1 MYLYKLIIKTTM
13 NKVFLNL
20 GLQPLANSFLKDI
33 KKNTLQNEFFYNL
46 KICFN
51 SKNYLVSIAKPVNP
65 KKQYTDKYAHRAS
78 ESKTMRSAFKKIAK
92 KLFKRFRPKKI
103 MEIGSNDGVFLKN
116 FDNKKVIAIE
126 PCKNLARITK
136 KLFKT
141 YDDFW
146 NLKLSN
152 KLIKQKRGEIDLIF
166 SANTISHIPNLK
178 ETFKGIHNILSRN
191 GVLVIED
198 PSLLK
203 VIQNNS
209 YDQFYDEHV
218 YVFSSLSINNII
230 QEYGLRLFDV
240 EHLSTHGGSNRYYIC
255 KENGKYKKSLR
266 LKNAIKSE
274 KSHKLHKFE
283 SYLKFSK
290 RVNLSRKNL
299 LNLMKSLKKKN
310 KKIIS
315 YGATY
320 KSTTVFN
327 YCSLNSKIIDYVTDT
342 TFNKQGKYTPGTHI
356 KIICPKLGMN
366 NSVDYAFLGAWNFK
380 KEIFKKEKNF
390 LRKGGRFITHVPRV
404 MILSK

>member
-1 MYLYKLIIKTTM
+1 M

-20 GLQPLANSFLKDI
+20 GRQPLANSFLKDI
-33 KKNTLQNEFFYNL
+33 KQKTLRNEFFYNL

-51 SKNYLVSIAKPVNP
+51 TKNYLVSIKRPVNP

-78 ESKTMRSAFKKIAK
+78 ESKTMRLAFKDVAK
-92 KLFKRFRPKKI
+92 KLFKRFRPKSI

-116 FDNKKVIAIE
+116 FNKKSVIAVE

-141 YDDFW
+141 YDEFW

-152 KLIKQKRGEIDLIF
+152 KLLKEKKGEIDLIF
-166 SANTISHIPNLK
+166 SANTISHIPNLE
-178 ETFKGIHNILSRN
+178 ETFKGISKILSKN

-203 VIQNNS
+203 VLKNNS

-218 YVFSSLSINNII
+218 YVFSSLSMKNIVKKF
-230 QEYGLRLFDV
+230 GLRLFDIQ
-240 EHLSTHGGSNRYYIC
+240 HLSTHGGSNRYYVC
-255 KENGKYKKSLR
+255 KEDGKYKSSSR
-266 LKNAIKSE
+266 LKKALKDEI
-274 KSHKLHKFE
+274 SHKLHKIE
-283 SYLKFSK
+283 SYFKFSK
-290 RVNLSRKNL
+290 RVNLSRKKL
-299 LNLMKSLKKKN
+299 FNLMKRLKKKK

-327 YCSLNSKIIDYVTDT
+327 YCKINSKIIDYVTDT
-342 TFNKQGKYTPGTHI
+342 TFNKQGKFTPGSHI
-356 KIICPKLGMN
+356 KIISPKIGIN
-366 NSVDYAFLGAWNFK
+366 KTVDFAFLGAWNFK
-380 KEIFKKEKNF
+380 KEIFIKEKNF
-390 LRKGGRFITHVPRV
+390 LKKGGRFITHVPKV
-404 MILSK
+404 TILSK

>member
-1 MYLYKLIIKTTM
+1 M

-20 GLQPLANSFLKDI
+20 GRQPLANSFLKNI
-33 KKNTLQNEFFYNL
+33 RKKALRNEFFYNL

-51 SKNYLVSIAKPVNP
+51 TKNYLVSIEKPVNP

-78 ESKTMRSAFKKIAK
+78 ESRTMRSAFKKVAQ

-116 FDNKKVIAIE
+116 FDKKSVVAVE
-126 PCKNLARITK
+126 PCKNLARLTK
-136 KLFKT
+136 KLFET
-141 YDDFW
+141 YDEFW
-146 NLKLSN
+146 NLKLAN
-152 KLIKQKRGEIDLIF
+152 KLIKKKGEIDLIF

-178 ETFKGIHNILSRN
+178 ETFKGIHKILSKD

-203 VIQNNS
+203 VLQNNS

-218 YVFSSLSINNII
+218 YVFSSISINNII
-230 QEYGLRLFDV
+230 QEYGLRLFDI

-255 KENGKYKKSLR
+255 KKNGKYKKSLR
-266 LKNAIKSE
+266 LEKAIKNE
-274 KSHKLHKFE
+274 KSYKLHKIE

-299 LNLMKSLKKKN
+299 FTLMKKLKKTN

-327 YCSLNSKIIDYVTDT
+327 YCNLNSKLIDYVTDT
-342 TFNKQGKYTPGTHI
+342 TLNKQGKYTPGTHI
-356 KIICPKLGMN
+356 KIISPEIGMN
-366 NSVDYAFLGAWNFK
+366 NTVDYAFLGAWNFK
-380 KEIFKKEKNF
+380 KEIFKKEENF
-390 LRKGGRFITHVPRV
+390 LKRGGKFITHVPKV
-404 MILSK
+404 MTLSK

>member
-1 MYLYKLIIKTTM
+1 MYIYNHINKTTM

-20 GLQPLANSFLKDI
+20 GRQPLANSFLKNI
-33 KKNTLQNEFFYNL
+33 GKNALQNEFFYNL

-51 SKNYLVSIAKPVNP
+51 TKNYLVSIAKPVNP

-78 ESKTMRSAFKKIAK
+78 ESITMRSAFKRVAQ

-116 FDNKKVIAIE
+116 FDKKSVIAVE
-126 PCKNLARITK
+126 PCKNLARLTK
-136 KLFKT
+136 KLFET
-141 YDDFW
+141 YDKFW
-146 NLKLSN
+146 NLQLAN
-152 KLIKQKRGEIDLIF
+152 KLIKKKGEIDLIF

-178 ETFKGIHNILSRN
+178 ETFKGINNILSKD

-203 VIQNNS
+203 VLQNNS

-218 YVFSSLSINNII
+218 YVFSSISINNII
-230 QEYGLRLFDV
+230 QEYGLRLFDI

-255 KENGKYKKSLR
+255 KKNGKYKKSLR
-266 LKNAIKSE
+266 LEKAIKNE
-274 KSHKLHKFE
+274 KSYKLHKIE

-299 LNLMKSLKKKN
+299 FKLIKRLKRNN

-327 YCSLNSKIIDYVTDT
+327 YCSLNAKLIDYVTDT
-342 TFNKQGKYTPGTHI
+342 TLNKQGKFTPGTHI
-356 KIICPKLGMN
+356 KIISPEQGMN
-366 NSVDYAFLGAWNFK
+366 NTVDYAFLGAWNFK

-390 LRKGGRFITHVPRV
+390 LKRGGKFITHVPKV
-404 MILSK
+404 MTIPK

>member
-1 MYLYKLIIKTTM
+1 M

-20 GLQPLANSFLKDI
+20 GRQPLANSFLKNI
-33 KKNTLQNEFFYNL
+33 EKNTLRNEFFYNL

-51 SKNYLVSIAKPVNP
+51 TKNYLVSVAKPVNP

-78 ESKTMRSAFKKIAK
+78 ESNTMRSAFKNVAK

-103 MEIGSNDGVFLKN
+103 MEIGSNDGVFLRN
-116 FDNKKVIAIE
+116 FNKKSVIAVE
-126 PCKNLARITK
+126 PCKNLARLTK

-141 YDDFW
+141 YDEFW
-146 NLKLSN
+146 NLKLAN
-152 KLIKQKRGEIDLIF
+152 KLIKQKKGEIDLIF

-178 ETFKGIHNILSRN
+178 ETFRGIYNILSKN

-203 VIQNNS
+203 VLQNNS

-218 YVFSSLSINNII
+218 YVFSSISINNVI
-230 QEYGLRLFDV
+230 QEFGLRLFDV

-255 KENGKYKKSLR
+255 KKNGKYKKSLR
-266 LKNAIKSE
+266 LKNAIKNEISY
-274 KSHKLHKFE
+274 KLHKIE

-290 RVNLSRKNL
+290 RINLSRKNL
-299 LNLMKSLKKKN
+299 FNLMKRLKKKN

-327 YCSLNSKIIDYVTDT
+327 YCNINSKIIDYVTDT
-342 TFNKQGKYTPGTHI
+342 TYNKQGKYTPGTHI
-356 KIICPKLGMN
+356 KIISPEHGMN
-366 NSVDYAFLGAWNFK
+366 NTVDYAFLGAWNFK

-390 LRKGGRFITHVPRV
+390 LKRGGKFITHVPKV
-404 MILSK
+404 MTFSK

>member
-1 MYLYKLIIKTTM
+1 M

-20 GLQPLANSFLKDI
+20 GRQPLANSFLKNI
-33 KKNTLQNEFFYNL
+33 GKNTLRNEFFYKL

-51 SKNYLVSIAKPVNP
+51 TKNYLVSVAKPVNP

-78 ESKTMRSAFKKIAK
+78 ESNTMRLAFKNVAK

-103 MEIGSNDGVFLKN
+103 MEIGSNDGVFLRN
-116 FDNKKVIAIE
+116 FNKKSVIAVE
-126 PCKNLARITK
+126 PCKNLARLTK

-141 YDDFW
+141 YDEFW
-146 NLKLSN
+146 NLKLAK
-152 KLIKQKRGEIDLIF
+152 KLIKQKKGEIDLIF

-178 ETFKGIHNILSRN
+178 ETFRGIYNILSKN

-203 VIQNNS
+203 VLQNNS

-218 YVFSSLSINNII
+218 YVFSSISINNVI
-230 QEYGLRLFDV
+230 QEFGLRLFDV

-255 KENGKYKKSLR
+255 KKNGKYKKSLR
-266 LKNAIKSE
+266 LKNAIKNEISY
-274 KSHKLHKFE
+274 KLHKIE

-290 RVNLSRKNL
+290 RINLSRKNL
-299 LNLMKSLKKKN
+299 FNLMKRLKKKN

-327 YCSLNSKIIDYVTDT
+327 YCNINSKIIDYVTDT
-342 TFNKQGKYTPGTHI
+342 TSNKQGKYTPGTHI
-356 KIICPKLGMN
+356 KIISPEHGMN
-366 NSVDYAFLGAWNFK
+366 NTVDYAFLGAWNFK

-390 LRKGGRFITHVPRV
+390 LKRGGKFITHVPKV
-404 MILSK
+404 MTFSK

>member
-1 MYLYKLIIKTTM
+1 M

-20 GLQPLANSFLKDI
+20 GRQPLANSFLKDLR
-33 KKNTLQNEFFYNL
+33 KSTLRREFFYNL

-51 SKNYLVSIAKPVNP
+51 TKNYLVSITKPVNP

-78 ESKTMRSAFKKIAK
+78 ESKTMRSAFKEVAN
-92 KLFKRFRPKKI
+92 KLLKRFKPKKI

-116 FDNKKVIAIE
+116 FDKKSVIAVE
-126 PCKNLARITK
+126 PCKNLAKITK

-141 YDDFW
+141 YDEFW
-146 NLKLSN
+146 NLRLAN
-152 KLIKQKRGEIDLIF
+152 KLIKQKKGEIDLIF
-166 SANTISHIPNLK
+166 SANTISHIPNLE
-178 ETFKGIHNILSRN
+178 ETFKGIYKILSKD

-203 VIQNNS
+203 VLQNNC

-218 YVFSSLSINNII
+218 YVFSSISISNIV
-230 QEYGLRLFDV
+230 QEFGLRLFDI

-255 KENGKYKKSLR
+255 KTNGKYKNSLR
-266 LKNAIKSE
+266 LKKAIKKE
-274 KSHKLHKFE
+274 MFYKLNKLR

-299 LNLMKSLKKKN
+299 FNLIKNLRKKN

-327 YCSLNSKIIDYVTDT
+327 YCNINSKMVDYVTDT
-342 TFNKQGKYTPGTHI
+342 TLNKQGKYTPGTHI
-356 KIICPKLGMN
+356 KIISPENGMN
-366 NSVDYAFLGAWNFK
+366 NTVDYAFLGAWNFK
-380 KEIFKKEKNF
+380 KEIFKKEKKF
-390 LRKGGRFITHVPRV
+390 LKRGGIFITHVPKV
-404 MILSK
+404 MTLSK

>member
-1 MYLYKLIIKTTM
+1 M

-20 GLQPLANSFLKDI
+20 GRQPLANSFLKDI
-33 KKNTLQNEFFYNL
+33 GKKTLQNEFFYNL

-78 ESKTMRSAFKKIAK
+78 ESKTMRFAFKKIAQ
-92 KLFKRFRPKKI
+92 KLYKRFRPKKI

-116 FDNKKVIAIE
+116 FDKKKVIAVE
-126 PCKNLARITK
+126 PCKNLARLTK

-141 YDDFW
+141 YDEFW
-146 NLKLSN
+146 NLKLAN
-152 KLIKQKRGEIDLIF
+152 KLIKQKKGEIDLIF
-166 SANTISHIPNLK
+166 SANTISHIPNLND
-178 ETFKGIHNILSRN
+178 TFRAINNILSED

-203 VIQNNS
+203 VLQNNS

-218 YVFSSLSINNII
+218 YVFSLISIKNII
-230 QEYGLRLFDV
+230 QKYGLRLFDV

-255 KENGKYKKSLR
+255 KEKGKYKKSLR
-266 LKNAIKSE
+266 LKKAIKNEMS
-274 KSHKLHKFE
+274 KKLHKIE
-283 SYLKFSK
+283 SYFRFSK
-290 RVNLSRKNL
+290 RINSSRKDL
-299 LNLMKSLKKKN
+299 FNLMKSLKKKN
-310 KKIIS
+310 NKIIS

-327 YCSLNSKIIDYVTDT
+327 YCNLNSKMIDYVTDT
-342 TFNKQGKYTPGTHI
+342 TLNKQGKYTPGTHI
-356 KIICPKLGMN
+356 KIISPKHGMN
-366 NSVDYAFLGAWNFK
+366 STVDYAFLGAWNFK
-380 KEIFKKEKNF
+380 KEIFKKEKSF
-390 LRKGGRFITHVPRV
+390 LKRGGKFITHVPKV

>member
-1 MYLYKLIIKTTM
+1 M

-20 GLQPLANSFLKDI
+20 GRQPLANSFLKDI
-33 KKNTLQNEFFYNL
+33 GKKTLRNEFFYNL

-51 SKNYLVSIAKPVNP
+51 VKNYLVSIVKPVNP

-78 ESKTMRSAFKKIAK
+78 ESKTMRSAFKKVAK
-92 KLFKRFRPKKI
+92 KLIKRFRPKKI

-116 FDNKKVIAIE
+116 FNKKSVIAVE
-126 PCKNLARITK
+126 PCKNLARLTK

-141 YDDFW
+141 YDEFW

-152 KLIKQKRGEIDLIF
+152 KLIKQKKGEIDLIF

-178 ETFKGIHNILSRN
+178 ETFEGIFNILSDD

-203 VIQNNS
+203 VLQNNS

-218 YVFSSLSINNII
+218 YVFSTISLDNIVKD
-230 QEYGLRLFDV
+230 YGLRLFDV
-240 EHLSTHGGSNRYYIC
+240 ENLPTHGGSNRYYIC
-255 KENGKYKKSLR
+255 KENGKYKKSSR
-266 LKNAIKSE
+266 LKKVIKSE
-274 KSHKLHKFE
+274 ISYKLHKIQ
-283 SYLKFSK
+283 SYLEFSK
-290 RVNLSRKNL
+290 RVKVSKRKLFNLIKR
-299 LNLMKSLKKKN
+299 LKKKN

-327 YCSLNSKIIDYVTDT
+327 YCNFNSKMIDYVTDT
-342 TFNKQGKYTPGTHI
+342 THNKQGKYTPGTHI
-356 KIICPKLGMN
+356 KIISPEYGMN
-366 NSVDYAFLGAWNFK
+366 DTVDYAFLGAWNFK
-380 KEIFKKEKNF
+380 KEIFRKEKKF
-390 LRKGGRFITHVPRV
+390 LKRGGKFITHVPRA
-404 MILSK
+404 MTLYK

>member
-1 MYLYKLIIKTTM
+1 M

-20 GLQPLANSFLKDI
+20 GRQPLANSFLKNI
-33 KKNTLQNEFFYNL
+33 EKNTLRNEFFYNL

-51 SKNYLVSIAKPVNP
+51 TKNYLVSVAKPVNP

-78 ESKTMRSAFKKIAK
+78 ESYTMRSAFKNVAK

-103 MEIGSNDGVFLKN
+103 MEIGSNDGVFLRN
-116 FDNKKVIAIE
+116 FNKKSVIAVE
-126 PCKNLARITK
+126 PCKNLARLTK

-141 YDDFW
+141 YDEFW
-146 NLKLSN
+146 NLKLAN
-152 KLIKQKRGEIDLIF
+152 KLIKQKKGEIDLIF

-178 ETFKGIHNILSRN
+178 ETFRGIYNILSKN

-203 VIQNNS
+203 VLQNNS

-218 YVFSSLSINNII
+218 YVFSSISINNVI
-230 QEYGLRLFDV
+230 QEFGLRLFDV

-255 KENGKYKKSLR
+255 KKNGKYKKSLR
-266 LKNAIKSE
+266 LKNAIKNEISY
-274 KSHKLHKFE
+274 KLHKIE

-290 RVNLSRKNL
+290 RINLSRKNL
-299 LNLMKSLKKKN
+299 FNLVKRLKKKN

-327 YCSLNSKIIDYVTDT
+327 YCNINSKIIDYVTDT
-342 TFNKQGKYTPGTHI
+342 TSNKQGKYTPGTHI
-356 KIICPKLGMN
+356 KIISPEHGMN
-366 NSVDYAFLGAWNFK
+366 NTVDYAFLGAWNFK

-390 LRKGGRFITHVPRV
+390 LKRGGKFITHVPKV
-404 MILSK
+404 ITFSK

>member
-1 MYLYKLIIKTTM
+1 M

-20 GLQPLANSFLKDI
+20 GRQPLANSFLKNI
-33 KKNTLQNEFFYNL
+33 GKKALRNEFFYNL

-51 SKNYLVSIAKPVNP
+51 TKNYLVSIVKPVNP

-78 ESKTMRSAFKKIAK
+78 ESRTMRSAFKKVAQ

-116 FDNKKVIAIE
+116 FDKKSVVAVE
-126 PCKNLARITK
+126 PCKNLARLTK
-136 KLFKT
+136 KLFET
-141 YDDFW
+141 YDEFW
-146 NLKLSN
+146 NLKLAN
-152 KLIKQKRGEIDLIF
+152 KLIKKKGEIDLIF

-178 ETFKGIHNILSRN
+178 ETFKGIHNILSKD

-203 VIQNNS
+203 VLQNNS

-218 YVFSSLSINNII
+218 YVFSSISINNII
-230 QEYGLRLFDV
+230 QEYGLRLFDI

-255 KENGKYKKSLR
+255 KKNGKFKKSLR
-266 LKNAIKSE
+266 LEKAIKNE
-274 KSHKLHKFE
+274 KSYKLHKIE

-290 RVNLSRKNL
+290 RVNLSKKNL
-299 LNLMKSLKKKN
+299 FTLMKKLKKNN
-310 KKIIS
+310 KRIIS

-327 YCSLNSKIIDYVTDT
+327 YCNLNSKLIDYVTDT
-342 TFNKQGKYTPGTHI
+342 TLNKQGKYTPGTHI
-356 KIICPKLGMN
+356 RIISPEIGMN
-366 NSVDYAFLGAWNFK
+366 NTVDYAFLGAWNFK

-390 LRKGGRFITHVPRV
+390 LKRGGKFITHVPKV
-404 MILSK
+404 MTLSK

>member
-1 MYLYKLIIKTTM
+1 M

-20 GLQPLANSFLKDI
+20 GRQPLANSFLKNI
-33 KKNTLQNEFFYNL
+33 KKNTLRNEFFYNL

-51 SKNYLVSIAKPVNP
+51 TKNYLVSVAKPVNP

-78 ESKTMRSAFKKIAK
+78 ESNTMRSAFKNVAK

-103 MEIGSNDGVFLKN
+103 MEIGSNDGVFLRN
-116 FDNKKVIAIE
+116 FNKKSVIAVE
-126 PCKNLARITK
+126 PCKNLARLTK

-141 YDDFW
+141 YDEFW
-146 NLKLSN
+146 NLKLAN
-152 KLIKQKRGEIDLIF
+152 KLIKQKKGEIDLIF

-178 ETFKGIHNILSRN
+178 ETFRGIYNILSKN

-203 VIQNNS
+203 VLQNNS

-218 YVFSSLSINNII
+218 YVFSSISINNVI
-230 QEYGLRLFDV
+230 QEFGLRLFDV

-255 KENGKYKKSLR
+255 KKNGKYKKSLR
-266 LKNAIKSE
+266 LKNAIKNEISY
-274 KSHKLHKFE
+274 KLHKIE

-290 RVNLSRKNL
+290 RINLSRINL
-299 LNLMKSLKKKN
+299 FNLMKRLKKKN

-327 YCSLNSKIIDYVTDT
+327 YCNINSKIIDYVTDT
-342 TFNKQGKYTPGTHI
+342 TSNKQGKYTPGTHI
-356 KIICPKLGMN
+356 KIISPEHGMN
-366 NSVDYAFLGAWNFK
+366 NTVDYAFLGAWNFK

-390 LRKGGRFITHVPRV
+390 LKRGGKFITHVPKV
-404 MILSK
+404 MTFSK